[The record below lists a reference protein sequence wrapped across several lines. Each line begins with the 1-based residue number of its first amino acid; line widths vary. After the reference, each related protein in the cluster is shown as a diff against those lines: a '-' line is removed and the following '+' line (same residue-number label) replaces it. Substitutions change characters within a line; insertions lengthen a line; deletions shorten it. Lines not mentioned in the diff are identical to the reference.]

1 MKIRY
6 DKETDIIYIKLSSL
20 QIAESDE
27 NKQGIIL
34 DYAENEEVV
43 GIEIL
48 NASRSMGPEKGILY
62 EVA

>member
-1 MKIRY
+1 VKIRY
-6 DKETDIIYIKLSSL
+6 DKETDIIYISISTM
-20 QIAESDE
+20 QISESDE
-27 NKQGIIL
+27 KESGIIL
-34 DYAENEEVV
+34 DYAENGEVV

>member
-6 DKETDIIYIKLSSL
+6 DKETDIIYISISTL
-20 QIAESDE
+20 QISESDE
-27 NKQGIIL
+27 KESGIIL
-34 DYAENEEVV
+34 DYAENGEVV

>member
-6 DKETDIIYIKLSSL
+6 DKETDIVYISISTL
-20 QIAESDE
+20 QISESDE
-27 NKQGIIL
+27 KEPGIIL
-34 DYAENEEVV
+34 DYAENGEVV

>member
-6 DKETDIIYIKLSSL
+6 DKEVDIVYISISDL
-20 QIAESDE
+20 QISESDE
-27 NKQGIIL
+27 KAPGIIL
-34 DYAENEEVV
+34 DYAVNGEVV

-48 NASRSMGPEKGILY
+48 NASRSMGPENGVLY